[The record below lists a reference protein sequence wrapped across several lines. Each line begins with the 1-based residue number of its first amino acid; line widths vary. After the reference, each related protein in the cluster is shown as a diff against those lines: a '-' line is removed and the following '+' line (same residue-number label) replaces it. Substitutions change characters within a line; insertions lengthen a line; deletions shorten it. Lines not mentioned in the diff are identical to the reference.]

1 MLRRRRTPTAQPPL
15 LVEVI
20 DARTGIA
27 HQVTQQAYD
36 TGLARGGGFFAT
48 VCGHGLLVASL
59 TAAPDRTCPACTHA
73 VRCPA
78 ARAGGP

>member
-1 MLRRRRTPTAQPPL
+1 MLRRRRTTAAPL
-15 LVEVI
+15 RLVELT

-27 HQVTQQAYD
+27 HQVTEHAYD
-36 TGLARGGGFFAT
+36 TGLVGGAGWFAT

-59 TAAPDRTCPACTHA
+59 TAAPDRACPACTHA

-78 ARAGGP
+78 AR